1 MATFYIISHLL
12 SSNKCIKYALNCQGK
27 LYYVLCGQKLCEP
40 FISLLLVCFNS
51 GFLFTGHIDIGAQST
66 KGLDYLCT
74 ILQRNCPAS
83 GEILI
88 FFSVK
93 TDRLWEKKNL
103 WLLWII
109 RSILPKIKSLLVLLF
124 FAHELMKQLIQLQ
137 LTVEM
142 HLIVRKKFKHPN
154 KWKTYYQ

>member
-1 MATFYIISHLL
+1 M

-27 LYYVLCGQKLCEP
+27 LYYILCGQKLCEP
-40 FISLLLVCFNS
+40 FISLVLVCFNS
-51 GFLFTGHIDIGAQST
+51 GFLVTGHTDIGAQTT

-93 TDRLWEKKNL
+93 TDRLWEKKTYDFYG
-103 WLLWII
+103 LLEAFF
-109 RSILPKIKSLLVLLF
+109 PK
-124 FAHELMKQLIQLQ
+124 
-137 LTVEM
+137 
-142 HLIVRKKFKHPN
+142 
-154 KWKTYYQ
+154 